1 MKCLSQTFNRG
12 TSSNMDLFRSRP
24 TEELPGTPLAERM
37 RPKKSLE
44 VLGQKAVD
52 NFLQQ
57 HRGQGVMPNL
67 ILWGPPGTGKTSF
80 AMALGSELSL
90 YFQNVNAIETG
101 AKSLREFGQA
111 AQTRRF
117 EFNQRT
123 LIFIDEIH
131 RLNSA
136 QQDVLLPFIE
146 KGDFILIG
154 ATTENPSYS
163 LNRALLSRS
172 QLLVFERLA
181 PEVLREIAEKTL
193 HAQNLTLENLFVPD
207 AQQFLTEFSDGDSRR
222 MLLVLER
229 ALQAH
234 FTKQSPLELTD
245 IKDLAGASALGFDR
259 AGDQHYDVISAFIKS
274 IRGSDADAALYY
286 LARMIQAGED
296 IHFIARRL
304 VILASEDV
312 GNADPRALSV
322 AVAGAQAAE
331 LVGLPEAGINLAQVV
346 TYLASAPK
354 SNRSYMG
361 YNKALEFVE
370 KTGTQEIPL
379 HLRSSKRIEMKKLGY
394 GLDYQYPHS
403 FPKGYVAQD
412 YFPEGL
418 RTQFY
423 EPVDRGFEKQIREYQ
438 AWLRAKPATDI
449 KE

>member
-1 MKCLSQTFNRG
+1 
-12 TSSNMDLFRSRP
+12 MDLFRSRP
-24 TEELPGTPLAERM
+24 TEELPGTPLAEKM
-37 RPKKSLE
+37 RPRKALD
-44 VLGQKAVD
+44 VLGQKSVQ

-57 HRGQGVMPNL
+57 NRSAGVMPNL

-80 AMALGSELSL
+80 AMALGSELQL
-90 YFQNVNAIETG
+90 YFQNVNAVETG
-101 AKSLREFGQA
+101 AKLLREFGQA
-111 AQTRRF
+111 AQARRF
-117 EFNQRT
+117 EQNQRT

-146 KGDFILIG
+146 KGDFVLIG

-172 QLLVFERLA
+172 QLLVFDRLA
-181 PEVLREIAEKTL
+181 PQVLKEIAEKTL
-193 HAQNLTLENLFVPD
+193 NEQQLRFDQILVAD

-229 ALQAH
+229 ALQAYSL
-234 FTKQSPLELTD
+234 KQSPLELAD
-245 IKDLAGASALGFDR
+245 LKELAGASALGFDR

-286 LARMIQAGED
+286 LARMIKAGED

-361 YNKALEFVE
+361 FNKAMDFVE
-370 KTGTQEIPL
+370 QTGTREIPL

-394 GLDYQYPHS
+394 GLDYLYPHS
-403 FPKGYVAQD
+403 FPKGYVAQN

-418 RTQFY
+418 SPQFY
-423 EPVDRGFEKQIREYQ
+423 EPADRGFEKQIREYQ
-438 AWLRAKPATDI
+438 AWLKG
-449 KE
+449 KV